1 MINIKDFINENYLYL
16 PANQATAAYRLLQAL
31 QQGTYSEVEKKNGV
45 TRKNMAF
52 MNEERRRRLGLP
64 SLTAIDYNCIERAA
78 TKLKLIVDS
87 LMLSRRM
94 SSYAVVPKDVAL
106 TQMMKQ
112 QQKRHERHQMNAA
125 KLNKISRLIY
135 QQWGVH
141 VEMEPEFNPESAQV
155 Q

>member
-1 MINIKDFINENYLYL
+1 M
-16 PANQATAAYRLLQAL
+16 
-31 QQGTYSEVEKKNGV
+31 EKKNGV

-64 SLTAIDYNCIERAA
+64 PLTAIDYNCIERAA
-78 TKLKLIVDS
+78 TKVKLIVDC

-112 QQKRHERHQMNAA
+112 QEKRRMRHHTNGT
-125 KLNKISRLIY
+125 KLNKLSPLIL

-141 VEMEPEFNPESAQV
+141 VEVEPEFNPESAQV